1 MSPIQVA
8 LFEILYKQPWATTT
22 APPEECQ
29 WTIQC
34 FHDVM
39 VVKKWPA
46 TKLKV
51 YRFSAADPN
60 WLDKVKELVCE

>member
-1 MSPIQVA
+1 
-8 LFEILYKQPWATTT
+8 
-22 APPEECQ
+22 
-29 WTIQC
+29 
-34 FHDVM
+34 M